1 MTQKTI
7 SLPKEV
13 YDKLKAEKRE
23 NESFPQ
29 LLLRLLEKEKNNT
42 SIEPLIGIFE
52 EESEEWGKIEDMLY
66 EDRLKS
72 KKRVIESNEE

>member
-13 YDKLKAEKRE
+13 YDKLKAEKRK

-29 LLLRLLEKEKNNT
+29 LLLRLLKKEKINT

-52 EESEEWGKIEDMLY
+52 EESEEWGRIEEMLY